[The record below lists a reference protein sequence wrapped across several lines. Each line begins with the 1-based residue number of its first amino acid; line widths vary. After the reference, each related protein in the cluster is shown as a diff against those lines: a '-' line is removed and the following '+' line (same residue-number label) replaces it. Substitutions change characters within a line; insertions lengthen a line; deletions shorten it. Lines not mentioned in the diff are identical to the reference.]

1 MVLIKLKALEET
13 RSFYKVELK
22 KEGLTERK
30 RDKYLGAL
38 KLIEEHI
45 ERKKGSG
52 KEKNKHLV
60 INDHKNR
67 IAKRRF
73 N

>member
-1 MVLIKLKALEET
+1 MGRLKLKALEET

-22 KEGLTERK
+22 KEGLTEREK
-30 RDKYLGAL
+30 DKYLGAL

-45 ERKKGSG
+45 EKK
-52 KEKNKHLV
+52 KKPEKKKNKHLIV
-60 INDHKNR
+60 YDHKNR
-67 IAKRRF
+67 ITKREF